1 MRSLSMQ
8 KIKKLWHIVVS
19 FGVLIIIWQLV
30 ATFGGFNSVLFPTP
44 IKVATAFQELFTSGL
59 KGSTSDATLIS
70 HLVASLYRF
79 AIGYFSS
86 VIVAVFLG
94 LIFGWFNKVYA
105 YIDPIVQLLRPIA
118 PIAWSPFVVLWFGIG
133 DIPAIAI
140 IFIAGFFPVLLSTIT
155 AVRNIDPIY
164 LKVARNFG
172 LSQFATLTKIVFPA
186 IFPQIASS
194 LHLAL
199 STSWIFLVS
208 GEMVGS
214 QSGLGFLIMDTK
226 NCIRSDA
233 LLATMITIGVV
244 GLLLDRLI
252 GLVENLVAK
261 KWGFGVTKYINK
273 D

>member
-1 MRSLSMQ
+1 MK
-8 KIKKLWHIVVS
+8 KIKKLWQIVVS
-19 FGVLIIIWQLV
+19 FGVLILIWQLV
-30 ATFGGFNSVLFPTP
+30 STFGGFNPVLFPSP
-44 IKVATAFQELFTSGL
+44 SKVISAFQELFTTGL

-70 HLVASLYRF
+70 HLGASLYRF
-79 AIGYFSS
+79 AIGYISS

-94 LIFGWFNKVYA
+94 LIFGWFNKIYA
-105 YIDPIVQLLRPIA
+105 YIDPVVQLLRPIA
-118 PIAWSPFVVLWFGIG
+118 PVAWAPFIVLWFGIG

-164 LKVARNFG
+164 LKVAKNFG
-172 LSQFATLTKIVFPA
+172 LSQIGILTKIVFPA
-186 IFPQIASS
+186 VFPQIASS

-226 NCIRSDA
+226 NCIRADA
-233 LLATMITIGVV
+233 LLATMITIGAV

-252 GLVENLVAK
+252 GLAESLVAK
-261 KWGFGVTKYINK
+261 KWGFGVVKYINK